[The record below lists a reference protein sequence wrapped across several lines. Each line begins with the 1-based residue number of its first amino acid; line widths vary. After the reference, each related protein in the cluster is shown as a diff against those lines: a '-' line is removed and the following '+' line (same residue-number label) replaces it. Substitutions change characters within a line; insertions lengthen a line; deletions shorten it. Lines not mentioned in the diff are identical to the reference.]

1 MLQISKRALTPTQ
14 TNRAPKNFRESMAC
28 GFLPHKKRQWINAI
42 FPKYFARRVGVD
54 LLSKNFLPARFHANK
69 KYQRRKNYFDEIDYF
84 NIKKKC
90 NKKLMQN
97 LFCKNF
103 FNLRKI
109 YAQLAARV
117 HLKISHRKKFFQK
130 KSAQRNFARNVRLLK
145 KRKMSVVENHYVG
158 QVAIFSR
165 NVQPESE
172 HIFVGDFKTFKVRIQ
187 TAFVLLRLVQQK
199 ACLDL
204 LDTV

>member
-14 TNRAPKNFRESMAC
+14 TNRAPKIFRESMAC

-54 LLSKNFLPARFHANK
+54 LLSKKFLPARFHANK
-69 KYQRRKNYFDEIDYF
+69 KYQRRKNYFDGIDYF

-130 KSAQRNFARNVRLLK
+130 KARK
-145 KRKMSVVENHYVG
+145 E
-158 QVAIFSR
+158 
-165 NVQPESE
+165 
-172 HIFVGDFKTFKVRIQ
+172 T
-187 TAFVLLRLVQQK
+187 LR
-199 ACLDL
+199 AMFGS
-204 LDTV
+204 